1 MQEEKT
7 IIEEQELQT
16 QTADATDTTT
26 EETATE
32 DTKTLTLEE
41 QLAKAQSE
49 IEELKDK
56 YLRQVAEFDNFRKRT
71 LKEKTD
77 LILNGGEKVITAF
90 LPILD
95 DLERAQQNMQKSDD
109 IVALREG
116 VDLILGKLS
125 KVLVSQ
131 GLQKMET
138 EGVLFD
144 TDFHEAIALIPIDD
158 ETQKGHIIDCV
169 QAGYLFNE
177 KVVRHAKVAVGQ

>member
-1 MQEEKT
+1 MQEDKT
-7 IIEEQELQT
+7 IIDGQELQSQKEET
-16 QTADATDTTT
+16 VVAPTEEHT
-26 EETATE
+26 EETA
-32 DTKTLTLEE
+32 KTLSVEE
-41 QLAKAQSE
+41 QLAVAQAE

-95 DLERAQQNMQKSDD
+95 DLERAQQNMHKSED
-109 IVALREG
+109 IEGLREG
-116 VDLILGKLS
+116 VDLILDKLT
-125 KVLVSQ
+125 KTLGAQ
-131 GLQKMET
+131 GLQKMDT
-138 EGVLFD
+138 DGALFD
-144 TDFHEAIALIPIDD
+144 TDFHEAIALVPT
-158 ETQKGHIIDCV
+158 ENEEQKGHIIDCV